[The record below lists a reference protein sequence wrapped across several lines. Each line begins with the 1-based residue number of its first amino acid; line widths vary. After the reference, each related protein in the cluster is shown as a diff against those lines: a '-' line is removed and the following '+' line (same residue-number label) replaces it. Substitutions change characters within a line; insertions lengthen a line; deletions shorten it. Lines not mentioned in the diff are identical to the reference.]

1 MVVTV
6 GRQLLLTAAS
16 AVQRAEHPGAVERV
30 ITKLNGHAFE
40 SHSPRQW
47 DEARFPAEPRSVRAA
62 RKFAGRLVAEPSE
75 RENVELMVSELA
87 TNAMLY
93 AEDVFSVRISPR
105 PRLRVEVRDA
115 SDALPMLRVTN
126 SESPGGRGLQI
137 VNQLAAN
144 WGVERLTSGKVV
156 WFEL

>member
-1 MVVTV
+1 M
-6 GRQLLLTAAS
+6 
-16 AVQRAEHPGAVERV
+16 
-30 ITKLNGHAFE
+30 ITKLNGHASE

-47 DEARFPAEPRSVRAA
+47 EEASFPAEPRAVRAA

-75 RENVELMVSELA
+75 RESVELMVSELA
-87 TNAMLY
+87 TNAMRY
-93 AEDVFSVRISPR
+93 ADGVFSVRVSLR

-115 SDALPMLRVTN
+115 SDALPVLKATT

-144 WGVERLTSGKVV
+144 WGIERLDSGKVV